1 MIIIQ
6 ENKALLENQPEN
18 RHKTFDAGL
27 IFMHC
32 HQIIADLSLI

>member
-18 RHKTFDAGL
+18 RHKTYDAGL
-27 IFMHC
+27 KCLCIVIELL
-32 HQIIADLSLI
+32 QIYP

>member
-18 RHKTFDAGL
+18 RHKTYDAGL
-27 IFMHC
+27 MFMHC
-32 HQIIADLSLI
+32 HRIIADLSLI